1 MRRLLFCGMMQ
12 PGLVKGYN
20 MIELP
25 PRRAAPIPLQ
35 IVGGLLGSGKTT
47 FIQHQ
52 LDHDW
57 AGEKLGLILCEEGV
71 VKLDFSR
78 TVEPR
83 IKRLLNACVCCEMAY
98 TFFEVV
104 VEFLRDPTV
113 NRIVV
118 EITAQADVQQIFD
131 FIRSSHLRDYLIFEP
146 IHVLVDARNPHM
158 RFDAPAPMIRRLME
172 QADVFVLSFHD
183 QAGARSFNPGAKPWR
198 LSPTN

>member
-1 MRRLLFCGMMQ
+1 
-12 PGLVKGYN
+12 

-25 PRRAAPIPLQ
+25 PRRAAPVPLH
-35 IVGGLLGSGKTT
+35 IVGGLLGSGKST

-52 LDHDW
+52 LNHDW
-57 AGEKLGLILCEEGV
+57 AGEKLGLILCEEGA

-83 IKRLLNACVCCEMAY
+83 VKRLLNACVCCEMAY

-104 VEFLRDPTV
+104 VELLRDPEV
-113 NRIVV
+113 KRIVV

-158 RFDAPAPMIRRLME
+158 RLDAPAPMIRRLME

-183 QAGARSFNPGAKPWR
+183 QEGARSFHPGAKPMK
-198 LSPTN
+198 LSPAT

>member
-1 MRRLLFCGMMQ
+1 MPYLLFYGMMQ
-12 PGLVKGYN
+12 AVLVKGFN

-25 PRRAAPIPLQ
+25 PRRAAPVPLH

-52 LDHDW
+52 LDHEW
-57 AGEKLGLILCEEGV
+57 AGEKLGLILCEEGA

-78 TVEPR
+78 SEEPR

-98 TFFEVV
+98 SFFEVL
-104 VEFLRDPTV
+104 VELLRDTAV
-113 NRIVV
+113 KRIVV

-131 FIRSSHLRDYLIFEP
+131 FIRSSHLRDYLVYEP

-158 RFDAPAPMIRRLME
+158 RFDAPAPMIRRLMD
-172 QADVFVLSFHD
+172 QAEVFVLSFHD
-183 QAGARSFNPGAKPWR
+183 QAGARRFNPGAKTVR
-198 LSPTN
+198 LSPSL